1 MDAQPALFVICVN
14 RCTFA
19 NTMHLLSRYFGLIV
33 HTFKRNF
40 NLFPGLPLGQ
50 NKTVLPILPTM
61 QRDIVTR

>member
-1 MDAQPALFVICVN
+1 
-14 RCTFA
+14 
-19 NTMHLLSRYFGLIV
+19 MHLLSRYFGLIV